1 MATQEYEKLYQDV
14 IYEKGMD
21 DDLYDNLMKKEK
33 TILNTINKVV
43 NQKENIELSFVNS
56 SLNTILKKT
65 IETLVQ
71 ITSDINNKK
80 DLSDIFKQER
90 RLYIGIMMTFSSIFL
105 IILYKSDV

>member
-14 IYEKGMD
+14 IYKKGMD
-21 DDLYDNLMKKEK
+21 DDLYDDLMKKEK
-33 TILNTINKVV
+33 TILKTINKVV
-43 NQKENIELSFVNS
+43 NQKENIEFSFVNS

-80 DLSDIFKQER
+80 DLSEIFKQER